1 MLRKKRSKTGI
12 QELIES
18 KKAEKMAKEM
28 NKVMMKAIIYNKIKN
43 GSK

>member
-12 QELIES
+12 QELIDY
-18 KKAEKMAKEM
+18 KNAEKMAKEM
-28 NKVMMKAIIYNKIKN
+28 NKAMMKAMIYNKIKN